1 MSVSINKILSEHSPI
16 QGVCIIHNGFH
27 IIMEELSCDNSH
39 HVSCKV

>member
-16 QGVCIIHNGFH
+16 QSACIMRDGFH
-27 IIMEELSCDNSH
+27 IVMAELSCNNSH